1 MTSYTR
7 LLPMRRTHVIFS
19 VYLFRR
25 EHAAA
30 VRGVTH
36 KSREGVRGR
45 AQRLPRGASEASPF
59 ARRPLRNVCLVT
71 YYYPCLE

>member
-45 AQRLPRGASEASPF
+45 ASEASPF